1 MNLQDAH
8 RLQRDN
14 HWVELCNSFDWYD
27 ESDNV
32 RIIIITSQRRIKLRE
47 IEIPSKWEFIFHF
60 ASVLSCMCGNSNTYY
75 DYGWSDWI
83 STSTIFSPCCCCKS
97 LWPFVTLECS
107 VCWRQC
113 LMLMVIVMLASLA
126 PHESVHIYIS
136 LFPRNDSQL
145 LTLLYIE
152 RYIVSK
158 EVVIA
163 LVDNVP
169 EHTLFFL

>member
-1 MNLQDAH
+1 
-8 RLQRDN
+8 
-14 HWVELCNSFDWYD
+14 
-27 ESDNV
+27 
-32 RIIIITSQRRIKLRE
+32 
-47 IEIPSKWEFIFHF
+47 
-60 ASVLSCMCGNSNTYY
+60 
-75 DYGWSDWI
+75 
-83 STSTIFSPCCCCKS
+83 
-97 LWPFVTLECS
+97 
-107 VCWRQC
+107 
-113 LMLMVIVMLASLA
+113 MLMVIVMLASLA

-145 LTLLYIE
+145 LTFLYIE